1 MDRERGVA
9 TKLVGEAVEAA
20 RKRGYDAAAVIPAD
34 ESLVGFYRRLGFGEP
49 SLGMDFSSG
58 MDLGTGDAER
68 DVAMVMKLK

>member
-20 RKRGYDAAAVIPAD
+20 RERGYDAAAVIPAD
-34 ESLVGFYRRLGFGEP
+34 ESLVEFYERLGFGEP

-68 DVAMVMKLK
+68 DVAMVMRLK

>member
-1 MDRERGVA
+1 MGA
-9 TKLVGEAVEAA
+9 AVEAA
-20 RKRGYDAAAVIPAD
+20 REQGYDAAAVIPAQ
-34 ESLVGFYRRLGFGEP
+34 EGLMEFYERLGFGKP

>member
-20 RKRGYDAAAVIPAD
+20 RKQGYDAVAVIPAD
-34 ESLVGFYRRLGFGEP
+34 EGLVGFYRRLGFGKP

-68 DVAMVMKLK
+68 DVAMVMRLK